1 MPRLNLVLLCQLF
14 IFQSFGQSDISFHP
28 PVKIPMYLSGNFGE
42 IRSDHLHSGIDIKTQ
57 GTIGQ
62 HVFSIEDGY
71 VSRIKV
77 QANGYGKS
85 IYITHPNGFTS
96 VYGHLDRYRDDIAD
110 YVKQM
115 QYTRRSHM
123 VDLYLKPDQI
133 KLKKGDFIAY
143 SGNTGSSSGPHLHF
157 EIRSTG
163 NQHPTNVLN
172 YNFDIKD
179 HVAPR
184 FLSLFVYPMDKES
197 HVNGT
202 FESRSFRILK
212 DNGIYTIPYGSKMN
226 ASGRLGISVEVFDY
240 LNGASN
246 QCGVYTLEM
255 YVDEKLTYKH
265 IMEEFS
271 FSETRYVNAH
281 IDYGER
287 IRSGAR
293 AHRLHRLPN
302 DRLRIYNSLE
312 NDGVLEIQENK
323 NYEIRVVATDVAGN
337 SSELK
342 FTLLGDLG
350 ILPSKSLIPHYVK
363 TMKFNE
369 SNRFDQEKVKMEVPV
384 NALYQDLDFTFEKTP
399 GIKQS
404 LTDFYHISTPEIPVH
419 LPYTLSIEA
428 PLTESALRD
437 KLLMI
442 TINEDQE
449 IEAAGGEYIEGA
461 VVASLR
467 SFGKYAISLDTI
479 APEIIPLNGSGST
492 DLTGKKRLRFIIRD
506 HLSGI
511 EKYEGY
517 IDNEWVLFEYD
528 LKNDLLNYTFD
539 SERITIGSDHEL
551 ELYVRDA
558 KGNVNLFHTSF
569 TW

>member
-1 MPRLNLVLLCQLF
+1 M
-14 IFQSFGQSDISFHP
+14 
-28 PVKIPMYLSGNFGE
+28 
-42 IRSDHLHSGIDIKTQ
+42 
-57 GTIGQ
+57 
-62 HVFSIEDGY
+62 
-71 VSRIKV
+71 
-77 QANGYGKS
+77 
-85 IYITHPNGFTS
+85 
-96 VYGHLDRYRDDIAD
+96 
-110 YVKQM
+110 
-115 QYTRRSHM
+115 
-123 VDLYLKPDQI
+123 
-133 KLKKGDFIAY
+133 
-143 SGNTGSSSGPHLHF
+143 
-157 EIRSTG
+157 
-163 NQHPTNVLN
+163 
-172 YNFDIKD
+172 
-179 HVAPR
+179 
-184 FLSLFVYPMDKES
+184 
-197 HVNGT
+197 
-202 FESRSFRILK
+202 
-212 DNGIYTIPYGSKMN
+212 
-226 ASGRLGISVEVFDY
+226 
-240 LNGASN
+240 
-246 QCGVYTLEM
+246 
-255 YVDEKLTYKH
+255 
-265 IMEEFS
+265 
-271 FSETRYVNAH
+271 
-281 IDYGER
+281 
-287 IRSGAR
+287 
-293 AHRLHRLPN
+293 
-302 DRLRIYNSLE
+302 
-312 NDGVLEIQENK
+312 
-323 NYEIRVVATDVAGN
+323 VATDEAGN

-342 FTLLGDLG
+342 FTLLGDHG
-350 ILPSKSLIPHYVK
+350 ILPSKSLMPHYVK

-369 SNRFDQEKVKMEVPV
+369 SNRFDQEEVKIEVPV

-449 IEAAGGEYIEGA
+449 IKAAGGEYKEGA

-479 APEIIPLNGSGST
+479 APEIIPLNGSGSS
-492 DLTGKKRLRFIIRD
+492 DLSGKKRLRFIIRD